1 MPYTRFD
8 RLCGY
13 ALQLLVARQNAIA
26 RGDKKWLKEI
36 EEKEREICE
45 YFAFAKAV
53 KKRRRKVLS
62 EGVLQRAG

>member
-1 MPYTRFD
+1 MPYTYLNLLR
-8 RLCGY
+8 GY

-45 YFAFAKAV
+45 YLKDC
-53 KKRRRKVLS
+53 
-62 EGVLQRAG
+62 